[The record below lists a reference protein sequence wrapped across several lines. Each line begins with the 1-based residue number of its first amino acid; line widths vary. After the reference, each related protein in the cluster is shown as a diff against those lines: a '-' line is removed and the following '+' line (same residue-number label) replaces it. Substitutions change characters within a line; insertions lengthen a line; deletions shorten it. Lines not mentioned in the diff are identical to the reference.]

1 MENTRNI
8 PFKAALFDLDGTL
21 LDSMYVWHRVDELF
35 FQSRKL
41 CLPEDYGRALA
52 GKSYRESAEYTIERF
67 GLNETWEDVVEE
79 WTRMSENEY
88 AHHVKL
94 KPGALEYL
102 RMLKRAGV
110 KLAIATALPPSLYR
124 LTLEHHGIIDMFD
137 ALCSTN
143 DVGGRGKIS
152 GEVFLLAAER
162 LGVLPEDCAVFEDV
176 WEGIAGAK
184 KVGMRAYCMKDA
196 AQEKSFDRIAE
207 IADGMLDSM
216 LDMERYHD
224 LPENG
229 RRCVIFTAR
238 CDGDV
243 KKVYKPREDDY
254 VLCAD
259 GGYVLANVCG
269 VRPDCI
275 LGDFDSASMPE
286 SDNVEYMPSEYRQ
299 DEDGGY
305 RKINDSSVSHTAAGK
320 GEGKVLRYASEK
332 MYTDTMMCLRHGLA
346 LGFDDFLIVG
356 GFGGRIDHTIANLQ
370 ALKYA
375 AMRRANAVMYDGDTW
390 ATVITDGEKAVPNR
404 NGKLSVFAMDA
415 LCSGIWLRDVK
426 YPLENAILTNDI
438 TLGISNE
445 FLSPDENGVAK
456 DACIRVDDGSLLI
469 TVCDDR

>member
-35 FQSRKL
+35 FENRRL
-41 CLPEDYGRALA
+41 CMPEGYGRELA

-67 GLNETWEDVVEE
+67 SLDEKWEDIVDE

-88 AHHVKL
+88 ANHVKL

-110 KLAIATALPPSLYR
+110 KLAVATALPPSLYR
-124 LTLEHHGIIDMFD
+124 LTLEHHGITDMFD

-152 GEVFLLAAER
+152 GEVYLLAAER
-162 LGVLPEDCAVFEDV
+162 LGVKPGDCAVFEDV

-196 AQEKSFDRIAE
+196 AQEHSFDKISE

-216 LDMERYHD
+216 MDMEKFHA
-224 LPENG
+224 LPDNA

-243 KKVYKPREDDY
+243 RKAYVPREDDY

-259 GGYVLANVCG
+259 GGYVLAQKAG
-269 VRPDCI
+269 VVPDCI
-275 LGDFDSASMPE
+275 LGDFDSAVLPK
-286 SDNVEYMPSEYRQ
+286 DRDVEYMPSEYEKG
-299 DEDGGY
+299 EDGGY
-305 RKINDSSVSHTAAGK
+305 RLVNQSAVSHAAAEK
-320 GEGKVLRYASEK
+320 GSGKVLCYFSEK
-332 MYTDTMMCLRHGLA
+332 MYTDTMMCLKHGLA
-346 LGFDDFLIVG
+346 LGFDDFIIVG
-356 GFGGRIDHTIANLQ
+356 GFGGRVDHTIANLQ

-375 AMRRANAVMYDGDTW
+375 AARRANAVMCDGETW
-390 ATVITDGEKAVPNR
+390 ATVIFEEEKIIPPR
-404 NGKLSVFAMDA
+404 QGKLSVFAMDA
-415 LCSGIWLRDVK
+415 ACSGVWEQDVK
-426 YPLENAILTNDI
+426 YPLENARLTNDV

-445 FLSPDENGVAK
+445 FLPPDEDGKQKSAR
-456 DACIRVDDGSLLI
+456 IRVDEGALLI
-469 TVCDDR
+469 IVCDD